1 MFSWSEQAPPVT
13 SPTGPFCSLELHL
26 ASGNTP
32 TGQSTLGFCRW
43 LSPYLPSQ
51 PPFSGLNRQPAFFQ
65 GVSKPGGTGAKPGL
79 LGDAKAGAQAPGPK
93 RQSIEPHRL
102 QPKVKT
108 DGSNAGVSP
117 DTSPRN
123 RHPPPPRPRSGPR
136 QAQGASRSQ
145 GVPWPE
151 PGGWRLGEGARSSV
165 QASSPRSPQRNTS
178 ILLGVSRPL
187 RELPQPTPS
196 PPHSRRA
203 APRRASPGPRIS
215 PPRPAALTC
224 EPRPGPS
231 IVPVTRRDS
240 AKRRRQPAGRRASSL
255 PYPTSCSRPRLRRS
269 SGSRLYPSV
278 GLGRANPCSPLAW
291 GAGLFLPSGR
301 LLGEPR
307 AGGPAPSPAVKFQ
320 PPVKTAF

>member
-1 MFSWSEQAPPVT
+1 M
-13 SPTGPFCSLELHL
+13 CHL
-26 ASGNTP
+26 TP
-32 TGQSTLGFCRW
+32 
-43 LSPYLPSQ
+43 LP
-51 PPFSGLNRQPAFFQ
+51 
-65 GVSKPGGTGAKPGL
+65 GTGT
-79 LGDAKAGAQAPGPK
+79 
-93 RQSIEPHRL
+93 HRL
-102 QPKVKT
+102 QGPAAVPARHRGRPGPRGCRGPSRAAGGLAKALDPRSRPPLPGPLRET
-108 DGSNAGVSP
+108 PASFSAFPGPSGSFLS
-117 DTSPRN
+117 
-123 RHPPPPRPRSGPR
+123 PRPR
-136 QAQGASRSQ
+136 
-145 GVPWPE
+145 
-151 PGGWRLGEGARSSV
+151 
-165 QASSPRSPQRNTS
+165 
-178 ILLGVSRPL
+178 
-187 RELPQPTPS
+187 LPTA
-196 PPHSRRA
+196 A